1 MKVVFKGLGGV
12 SSRDMFKVLENKKH
26 SRRKDTHTMS
36 KDNVIEF
43 KKPEPFVDDPITD
56 VLRTG
61 ARKLLIE
68 ALEAEIEG
76 FLSQY
81 RDLRDNQDRQ
91 RVVRNGY
98 LPEREIQTGI
108 GPVAVKVPRAR
119 DRQPDHKSGPIRFK
133 STLLPPYLRKTR
145 SMEEL
150 IPWLYLKGVST
161 GDFSEALAALVGKDA
176 PGLSAST
183 ISRLKSV
190 WEEEFEEWQKTD
202 LSHKRYVYIWADG
215 IYCNVRME
223 EKQCLLV
230 IIGAT
235 EDGNK
240 ELLAL
245 ESGFRESELSWTEV
259 LVDLKHRGLKIAPEL
274 AVGDGALGFWK
285 ALSKVYGQ
293 TRWQR
298 CWVHKTANVLNQL
311 PKSIQPKAK
320 EKLHQIWM
328 APDKAEAQKYFD
340 DFISI
345 YEAKYPKAAKCLQ
358 KDRDVLLTFYDFP
371 AEHWRHIRTTNPI
384 ESTFSTVR
392 LRTAK
397 VRNCF
402 SSKTVV
408 TMAFK
413 LCQCAQ
419 KRWQRLHS
427 SKKLV
432 EVIRGVIFV
441 NGIEEK
447 RIAA

>member
-1 MKVVFKGLGGV
+1 M
-12 SSRDMFKVLENKKH
+12 E
-26 SRRKDTHTMS
+26 
-36 KDNVIEF
+36 KDNVIEL
-43 KKPEPFVDDPITD
+43 KKPEAFVDDPITD
-56 VLRTG
+56 VLRQG
-61 ARKLLIE
+61 ARKLLTE
-68 ALEAEIEG
+68 ALEAEIES
-76 FLSQY
+76 FLSHY
-81 RDLRDNQDRQ
+81 ADLKDEQGHKRIT
-91 RVVRNGY
+91 RNGH
-98 LPEREIQTGI
+98 LPERDIQTGI
-108 GPVAVKVPRAR
+108 GPVPVKVPRAR
-119 DRQPDHKSGPIRFK
+119 DHQPAHEPGPIRFN
-133 STLLPPYLRKTR
+133 SSLIPPYLRKTR

-150 IPWLYLKGVST
+150 IPWLYLKGIST

-183 ISRLKSV
+183 ISCLKTV
-190 WEEEFEEWQKTD
+190 WEDEFEQWQKRD
-202 LSHKRYVYIWADG
+202 LLHKRYVYIWADG

-223 EKQCLLV
+223 ERQCLLV

-235 EDGNK
+235 EDGKK
-240 ELLAL
+240 ELLAID
-245 ESGFRESELSWTEV
+245 SGFRESELSWTEV
-259 LVDLKHRGLKIAPEL
+259 LVDLKHRGLKIAPKL

-285 ALSKVYGQ
+285 ALSKVYDQ

-298 CWVHKTANVLNQL
+298 CWVHKTANILNKL
-311 PKSIQPKAK
+311 PKRIQSKAK
-320 EKLHQIWM
+320 KKLHQIWM
-328 APDKAEAQKYFD
+328 APDKKEAQKHFD

-345 YEAKYPKAAKCLQ
+345 YEPKYPKASKCLQ
-358 KDRDVLLTFYDFP
+358 KDREVLLTFYDFP

-419 KRWQRLHS
+419 RNWQRLHS
-427 SKKLV
+427 SNKLA
-432 EVIRGVIFV
+432 EVVRGVKFI
-441 NGIEEK
+441 NGIEEGIEEH

>member
-1 MKVVFKGLGGV
+1 MTKDNLLVFK
-12 SSRDMFKVLENKKH
+12 
-26 SRRKDTHTMS
+26 T
-36 KDNVIEF
+36 
-43 KKPEPFVDDPITD
+43 PEPFVDDPLTD

-61 ARKLLIE
+61 ARKLLRE

-81 RDLRDNQDRQ
+81 RDLKDHQARQ

-98 LPEREIQTGI
+98 LPERDIQTGI
-108 GPVAVKVPRAR
+108 GQISVKVPRVR
-119 DRQPDHKSGPIRFK
+119 DRQPDRESGPIRFT
-133 STLLPPYLRKTR
+133 SCLLPPYLRKTK

-161 GDFSEALAALVGKDA
+161 GDFTEALAALLGEDA

-183 ISRLKSV
+183 ISRLKDI
-190 WEEEFEEWQKTD
+190 WQEDLEEWQKRD

-223 EKQCLLV
+223 DRQCLLV

-235 EDGNK
+235 EDGKK
-240 ELLAL
+240 ELLVL
-245 ESGFRESELSWTEV
+245 ESGFRESELSWTE
-259 LVDLKHRGLKIAPEL
+259 LLLDLKQRGLTAAPEL
-274 AVGDGALGFWK
+274 AIGDGALGFWK
-285 ALSKVYGQ
+285 ALTKVYHH

-298 CWVHKTANVLNQL
+298 CWVHKTANVLNHF
-311 PKSIQPKAK
+311 PKSLQAKAK

-328 APDKAEAQKYFD
+328 APNKEEAQRHFD
-340 DFISI
+340 EFISL
-345 YEAKYPKAAKCLQ
+345 YEAKYPKATQCLE
-358 KDRDVLLTFYDFP
+358 KDREVLLTFYDFP
-371 AEHWRHIRTTNPI
+371 AEHWIHIRTTNPI
-384 ESTFSTVR
+384 ESTFATVR

-397 VRNCF
+397 VRSCF

-419 KRWQRLHS
+419 KRWQRLYGYR
-427 SKKLV
+427 KLGK
-432 EVIRGVIFV
+432 VISGIRFV
-441 NGIEEK
+441 DGIEEM
-447 RIAA
+447 RNAA

>member
-1 MKVVFKGLGGV
+1 VFERLGGV
-12 SSRDMFKVLENKKH
+12 SFPGNLSGNRGMKTFK
-26 SRRKDTHTMS
+26 RKDTHTMS
-36 KDNVIEF
+36 KDTVIEF
-43 KKPEPFVDDPITD
+43 KKPERFVDDPITE

-61 ARKLLIE
+61 ARKLLRE
-68 ALEAEIEG
+68 ALEAEIES

-81 RDLRDNQDRQ
+81 RDLKDHQAHQ

-98 LPEREIQTGI
+98 LPERDIQTGI
-108 GPVAVKVPRAR
+108 GQISVKVPRAR
-119 DRQPDHKSGPIRFK
+119 DRKPDHESGSLRFT
-133 STLLPPYLRKTR
+133 SSLLPPYLRKTK

-150 IPWLYLKGVST
+150 IPWLYLKGIST
-161 GDFSEALAALVGKDA
+161 GDFTEALAALLGTDA

-183 ISRLKSV
+183 ISRLKDI
-190 WEEEFEEWQKTD
+190 WQEDLKEWQKRD

-223 EKQCLLV
+223 ERQCLLV

-235 EDGNK
+235 EDGKK

-245 ESGFRESELSWTEV
+245 ESGFRESELSWTE
-259 LVDLKHRGLKIAPEL
+259 LLLDLKHRGLTTPPKL
-274 AVGDGALGFWK
+274 AIGDGALGFWK
-285 ALSKVYGQ
+285 ALTKVYHT

-298 CWVHKTANVLNQL
+298 CWVHKTANVMNYL
-311 PKSIQPKAK
+311 PKSLQAKAK
-320 EKLHQIWM
+320 ENLQQIWM
-328 APDKAEAQKYFD
+328 APNKEEAQKSFD
-340 DFISI
+340 AFISL
-345 YEAKYPKAAKCLQ
+345 YEAKYPKAIHCLE

-371 AEHWRHIRTTNPI
+371 AEHWIHIRTTNPI

-397 VRNCF
+397 VRSCF

-419 KRWQRLHS
+419 KRWQRLYGYR
-427 SKKLV
+427 KLGK
-432 EVIRGVIFV
+432 VISGIRFV
-441 NGIEEK
+441 DGIEEM
-447 RIAA
+447 RNAA